1 MKIIRWFKQWMSIPI
16 VNLKPKEWIDGRD
29 SYYDRKQ
36 WSHDD
41 RSVEQE
47 DAQDAIF
54 ELEELRDLDEGWW
67 KERSAHSLKRY
78 HKKVQ
83 LRVMQLVVNT
93 VFGRGKVRVHYD
105 NAGNML
111 VTSNVE

>member
-1 MKIIRWFKQWMSIPI
+1 MIIPI
-16 VNLKPKEWIDGRD
+16 VNLKPKEWIDGRG
-29 SYYDRKQ
+29 SHYDKKQ
-36 WSHDD
+36 WSPDD

-54 ELEELRDLDEGWW
+54 ELEELRDMDEPNRY
-67 KERSAHSLKRY
+67 KDDSAHSLKRY

-93 VFGRGKVRVHYD
+93 VFGRGKVKVHYD